1 MNAKR
6 TSTLTHRMS
15 LFSKERIVL
24 TEKSRL
30 FPEQKD
36 PSQKDPSLF
45 RCFKDYTHTHIVKI
59 SWDIRTKTQKKDLER
74 TTYFYSENVI
84 N

>member
-24 TEKSRL
+24 TEKRRL
-30 FPEQKD
+30 FPE
-36 PSQKDPSLF
+36 QKDPSLF
-45 RCFKDYTHTHIVKI
+45 RCFKDYTHTQIVKI

-84 N
+84 Y